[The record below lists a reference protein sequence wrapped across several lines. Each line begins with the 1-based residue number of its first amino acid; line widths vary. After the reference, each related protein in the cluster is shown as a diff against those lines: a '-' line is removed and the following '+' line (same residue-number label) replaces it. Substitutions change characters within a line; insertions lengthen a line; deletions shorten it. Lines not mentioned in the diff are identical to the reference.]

1 MHLVIPHAS
10 APEGLDL
17 PPLPQLAALLGRLQ
31 AAQQLGSD
39 EYSLDTPLEQF
50 LAHARGEPPAV
61 AAWLA
66 ADLGLDASRP
76 WALLTPLHMAVS
88 TDQVTA
94 YGPES
99 LELSDEESHSYFA
112 SLGEL
117 WPADEGWQSRY
128 VSSDAWLISHES
140 LSGLSAASLDRVVQ
154 RSVEPWMPE
163 ARRLRT
169 LQNEMQMLL
178 HRHPLND
185 TRPLP
190 LNSVWI
196 SGCGTSTHAL
206 PSDVRVDQRLRAP
219 LLAGDWA
226 TWLQAW
232 QALDAELPTL
242 APTQVTLCGERFAQT
257 FEAGTPPSLLQI
269 LWHKLTPPRAD
280 IAALLK
286 AL

>member
-1 MHLVIPHAS
+1 MHLVIPHAG

-17 PPLPQLAALLGRLQ
+17 PPLPHLAALLGPLRP
-31 AAQQLGSD
+31 AQKLGSD

-50 LAHARGEPPAV
+50 LAQARGEAPAV

-66 ADLGLDASRP
+66 ADQGLDASRP

-99 LELSDEESHSYFA
+99 LQLSDDESRNYFD

-117 WPADEGWQSRY
+117 WPASEGWESHH
-128 VSSDAWLISHES
+128 VSSDAWLVSHAS
-140 LSGLSAASLDRVVQ
+140 LAGLSAASLDRVVQ

-163 ARRLRT
+163 PRRLRT
-169 LQNEMQMLL
+169 LQNEVQMLL
-178 HRHPLND
+178 HRHPLNE
-185 TRPLP
+185 TRSLP

-196 SGCGTSTHAL
+196 SGCGASTRPL
-206 PSDVRVDQRLRAP
+206 PAEIRVDQRLREP

-226 TWLQAW
+226 SWLKGW
-232 QALDAELPTL
+232 QALDAELPAL
-242 APTQVTLCGERFAQT
+242 APTRITLCGERFAQT
-257 FEAGTPPSLLQI
+257 YEAGAAPGLLPSL
-269 LWHKLTPPRAD
+269 WRKLTPPRAD
-280 IAALLK
+280 TTAALN

>member
-17 PPLPQLAALLGRLQ
+17 PPLPQLAALLGRLRP
-31 AAQQLGSD
+31 AQKLGSD

-50 LAHARGEPPAV
+50 LAQARGEPPAV

-66 ADLGLDASRP
+66 ADQGLDASHP

-99 LELSDEESHSYFA
+99 LQLSDEESRHYFD

-117 WPADEGWQSRY
+117 WPADDGWQSHY
-128 VSSDAWLISHES
+128 VASDAWLVSHAS
-140 LSGLSAASLDRVVQ
+140 LAGLSAASLDRVVQ

-163 ARRLRT
+163 PRRLRT
-169 LQNEMQMLL
+169 LQNEVQMLL

-185 TRPLP
+185 TRSLP
-190 LNSVWI
+190 LNAVWI
-196 SGCGTSTHAL
+196 SGCGTSTRAL
-206 PSDVRVDQRLRAP
+206 PADIRVDSRLREP
-219 LLAGDWA
+219 LLAGDWPA
-226 TWLQAW
+226 WLQAW
-232 QALDAELPTL
+232 QALDAELPAL
-242 APTQVTLCGERFAQT
+242 APTQLTLCGERFAQT
-257 FEAGTPPSLLQI
+257 YEAGAAPGLLQS
-269 LWHKLTPPRAD
+269 LWQKLTPPRAD
-280 IAALLK
+280 TAAALK